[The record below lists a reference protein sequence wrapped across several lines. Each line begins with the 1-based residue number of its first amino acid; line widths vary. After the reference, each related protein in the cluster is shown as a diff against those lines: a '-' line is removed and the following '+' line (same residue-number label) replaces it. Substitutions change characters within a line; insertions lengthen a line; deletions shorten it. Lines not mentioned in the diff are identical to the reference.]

1 MKFKTKIVQIGN
13 NTGINV
19 PDEVIE
25 KLGAGKK
32 PPVVVTLNNYT
43 YRSTVAV
50 MGGKFMISLSAEN
63 RKNANVKGGDE
74 LEITIT
80 LDTEPR
86 TVELPL
92 DFKKVLDKDKPAA
105 ITFEKLSPSRKKA
118 IVVSI
123 NDAKTPETRLK
134 RIEKAI
140 EILTETKA

>member
-19 PDEVIE
+19 PSEIID
-25 KLGAGKK
+25 KLSAGKK
-32 PPVVVTLNNYT
+32 PPVVVTLNKYT

-74 LEITIT
+74 LEIDIT

-86 TVELPL
+86 TVELPADL
-92 DFKKVLDKDKPAA
+92 QKAFAKNKLAQSA
-105 ITFEKLSPSRKKA
+105 FEKLSPSKKKA
-118 IVVSI
+118 IVVAI
-123 NDAKTPETRLK
+123 NEAKTEETKMK
-134 RIEKAI
+134 RIEKTIKTLI
-140 EILTETKA
+140 E